1 MTFSLILWEYSIEY
15 VVKCFCL
22 VYDVDVEELLMWSGR
37 NGPRCRREESLNAFI
52 HSIVGRAYAFVVHC
66 TPRHETGKTME
77 HKDTSCHSSS
87 LLVIHQVSF
96 SIVRAI

>member
-37 NGPRCRREESLNAFI
+37 NAFI

-66 TPRHETGKTME
+66 TPRHETGKTMG